1 MKEMMKVDEMFQEC
15 FPKTCDHTCPSGLN
29 ADSCMELMDSDQINK
44 TGLLCDPFIAYDVKQ
59 LTTAKVVASAKCK
72 TALDSWINSTVGWGC
87 CSSELWSTVIM
98 EDTSGMLAAYSDE
111 MFKKNSVTQPNTC
124 EIPDG
129 GAINACFRIL
139 NFDYSYYSTMN
150 AKTKASLHANISANV
165 AMLVGVKPADV
176 AVDTNNTKE
185 VTGTTA
191 ATKGIDLCVVVNAS
205 GASQAVKVISVLN
218 SYTATA
224 RRDSATKGFSV
235 KSLTSSPDAR
245 SDKSQPVV
253 STTTSASAVYQ
264 IVDESTAL
272 VVAITVTM
280 PYTKAEF
287 DEAKQAKYKR
297 AIASVAGTSDK
308 NIRLEIAE
316 KKRRAGSIEVTTK
329 ILAGDSKRLEEIK
342 KTLGT
347 DTTVLLSKINTAL
360 KKEGLAEATGVTQP
374 ADLGALSA
382 GVRTHG
388 FPGVVVASAI
398 AMLVCYLTSALPGG
412 VAV

>member
-1 MKEMMKVDEMFQEC
+1 
-15 FPKTCDHTCPSGLN
+15 
-29 ADSCMELMDSDQINK
+29 MD
-44 TGLLCDPFIAYDVKQ
+44 
-59 LTTAKVVASAKCK
+59 
-72 TALDSWINSTVGWGC
+72 
-87 CSSELWSTVIM
+87 
-98 EDTSGMLAAYSDE
+98 
-111 MFKKNSVTQPNTC
+111 
-124 EIPDG
+124 
-129 GAINACFRIL
+129 
-139 NFDYSYYSTMN
+139 
-150 AKTKASLHANISANV
+150 SLHANISADV
-165 AMLVGVKPADV
+165 AKLVGVKPADV

-191 ATKGIDLCVVVNAS
+191 AKKGIDLCVMVNAS

-224 RRDSATKGFSV
+224 RRNSATQGFSV

-253 STTTSASAVYQ
+253 STTTSASAVYE
-264 IVDESTAL
+264 IVDEKTAL

-287 DEAKQAKYKR
+287 DDAKQAAYKR

-316 KKRRAGSIEVTTK
+316 ATRRAGSIQVTTK

-342 KTLGT
+342 KTLGA

-360 KKEGLAEATGVTQP
+360 KKEGLAEATGVTKPVDQ
-374 ADLGALSA
+374 GALSA

-398 AMLVCYLTSALPGG
+398 AMLVCYLTFALPGG